1 MQDCL
6 LILLYLK
13 CWPKNLLIMTMLS
26 LRNKNKTNFQ
36 EGHGIPLF
44 LGVELRRCVCGIWIL
59 LTPLCCPPP
68 PPSFWAPVTLSQAA
82 LDLHWAPLPRV
93 TPACDRL
100 VQKRCE
106 SRFPAVC
113 QDALRGITPS
123 PLIPLESGRNPPVRL
138 RPLGLG
144 FSLPVHLLDSTH
156 VCDKPHTGTPELE
169 SASVSKFSFFREKC

>member
-68 PPSFWAPVTLSQAA
+68 QLLGTCDPQPGRPGLTLGPLAQGNPSLWPTGTEKVRKPFPCRVSGCTPRNHSLSTDPPGIGQKPPCEAETPGTWLLSSC
-82 LDLHWAPLPRV
+82 PLPGQH
-93 TPACDRL
+93 ACL
-100 VQKRCE
+100 W
-106 SRFPAVC
+106 
-113 QDALRGITPS
+113 
-123 PLIPLESGRNPPVRL
+123 
-138 RPLGLG
+138 
-144 FSLPVHLLDSTH
+144 
-156 VCDKPHTGTPELE
+156 
-169 SASVSKFSFFREKC
+169 